1 MSTAPDHM
9 STHESESDERNQ
21 SLKVYL
27 NGKIVPR
34 EQALVSVYDAGF
46 MLGDGIWEGIRLYNG
61 KWAFVEDHMDRLY
74 ESARVVDMDIPL
86 TREQMIEA
94 LDQTAAANQMTQD
107 VHARLMITRGL
118 KSKPFQDPRL
128 SQQGLTIAI
137 IMEHSK
143 VPEHIYNKGITLHT
157 VPIYRGLPVTQDPKL
172 NSHSKLNCI
181 LACIHAQ
188 KAGADEA
195 LMLDPQGFVNTTNS
209 CNFFIVRRGEVWTS
223 TGDYC
228 MNGITRQK
236 VIDLC
241 RAHQIPIH
249 VRNFSL
255 METYGAEEASLT
267 GTFGA
272 QTPVESIDGRT
283 IGIPGQWPMIEKIRK
298 LYKNL
303 VREDTA

>member
-1 MSTAPDHM
+1 
-9 STHESESDERNQ
+9 
-21 SLKVYL
+21 
-27 NGKIVPR
+27 
-34 EQALVSVYDAGF
+34 
-46 MLGDGIWEGIRLYNG
+46 
-61 KWAFVEDHMDRLY
+61 MDRLY
-74 ESARVVDMDIPL
+74 ESARVVEMDIPL

-249 VRNFSL
+249 IRNFSPA
-255 METYGAEEASLT
+255 G
-267 GTFGA
+267 
-272 QTPVESIDGRT
+272 
-283 IGIPGQWPMIEKIRK
+283 
-298 LYKNL
+298 NL
-303 VREDTA
+303 WSRRGFPHRNLWCANYCGLN

>member
-1 MSTAPDHM
+1 
-9 STHESESDERNQ
+9 
-21 SLKVYL
+21 
-27 NGKIVPR
+27 
-34 EQALVSVYDAGF
+34 
-46 MLGDGIWEGIRLYNG
+46 
-61 KWAFVEDHMDRLY
+61 MDRLY

-209 CNFFIVRRGEVWTS
+209 CNFFIVRKGEVWTS

-255 METYGAEEASLT
+255 METYGAEEAFLT

-272 QTPVESIDGRT
+272 QTPVDSIDGRT
-283 IGIPGQWPMIEKIRK
+283 IGTPGQWPMIEKIRK